1 MFNEMVRSRIK
12 SEWLEGINKFNTL
25 EMIQQ
30 KCRSNGKGELSLG
43 RNSSLKFFQPTPTL
57 RELLIL
63 LEIEKNG
70 NVTQMSLARK
80 VGLVPAQI
88 NNYIRDFRDRGLVET
103 RGENRRKTTY
113 HLTKK
118 GASLKKD
125 LLFSYME
132 EIVKLYSEIKGEF
145 SDRLS
150 SFYQEGMR
158 DIVIYGAGEIG
169 ELICGEAC
177 QAGLEVKA
185 IVDSDPAR
193 QGHEFLGM
201 VVTSPT
207 SVANFHP
214 DGIVIASLSHFDQI
228 YAEIKALED
237 EGTKVRGIG

>member
-1 MFNEMVRSRIK
+1 MVRSRIK

-88 NNYIRDFRDRGLVET
+88 NNYIRDFRDRDLVET

-125 LLFSYME
+125 LLFSY
-132 EIVKLYSEIKGEF
+132 IPHSGKKYAKNPLN
-145 SDRLS
+145 L
-150 SFYQEGMR
+150 
-158 DIVIYGAGEIG
+158 
-169 ELICGEAC
+169 LI
-177 QAGLEVKA
+177 L
-185 IVDSDPAR
+185 
-193 QGHEFLGM
+193 L
-201 VVTSPT
+201 T
-207 SVANFHP
+207 
-214 DGIVIASLSHFDQI
+214 
-228 YAEIKALED
+228 
-237 EGTKVRGIG
+237 

>member
-1 MFNEMVRSRIK
+1 MARVRIK
-12 SEWLEGINKFNTL
+12 SEWLENINKFSTL
-25 EMIQQ
+25 EMLQRE
-30 KCRSNGKGELSLG
+30 KRGNGRGELSLG
-43 RNSSLKFFQPTPTL
+43 RNSSLKFFQATPTL

-70 NVTQMSLARK
+70 NVSQMALARK
-80 VGLVPAQI
+80 VGLAPAQI
-88 NNYIRDFRDRGLVET
+88 NNYIRDFRDRDLVEI

-158 DIVIYGAGEIG
+158 NIIIYGAGEIG
-169 ELICGEAC
+169 ELIYGEAC
-177 QAGLEVKA
+177 QTGLEVKA

-193 QGHEFLGM
+193 QGQEFLGM

-214 DGIVIASLSHFDQI
+214 DGVVIASLSHFDQI
-228 YAEIKALED
+228 YQSIKALESD
-237 EGTKVRGIG
+237 GTKVRGV